1 MGLDMYLQ
9 GEKFFAGSEEERP
22 HEDGFEVS
30 AHSLQLAYWRK
41 HPDLHGYIIRE
52 FAGGV
57 DDCKEIDL
65 IADDCRKIAAAI
77 IAKKLPHTE
86 GFFFGDSEYHEGN
99 EEADAQL
106 FQNAASWVEN
116 MKDVKGV
123 WASLSYRASW

>member
-9 GEKFFAGSEEERP
+9 GEKFFVGSEEERP
-22 HEDGFEVS
+22 HEDGFKAS
-30 AHSLQLAYWRK
+30 AHTLQLACWRK

-52 FAGGV
+52 FADGV
-57 DDCKEIDL
+57 DDCTEIVL
-65 IADDCRKIAAAI
+65 TADDCRKIAAAI
-77 IAKKLPHTE
+77 IAKELPHTE

-99 EEADAQL
+99 EEANAQL